1 MNPLLWSIRTGVNN
15 WYLTYFK
22 WLSHYVFKTFP
33 RLPEAAWIDRLGWRH
48 LSLTTC
54 CFQIWPVPFFRHIYI
69 KRLFVTSHFDFCH
82 FFSFVRRF
90 RSFPKFLRLWYRSFN
105 FCDFETLT
113 FVTRDFWFSVTSHYL
128 GVIISVKN
136 NLDLSSKPSGAWRR
150 KKLIKF
156 SPWQQSKSQRIYG
169 RNF

>member
-1 MNPLLWSIRTGVNN
+1 MWTHFYKSGGKQLIFDIFQVIKSLRFQNISQVARSRLDWPIRLEASLFDHLL
-15 WYLTYFK
+15 
-22 WLSHYVFKTFP
+22 
-33 RLPEAAWIDRLGWRH
+33 LPD
-48 LSLTTC
+48 
-54 CFQIWPVPFFRHIYI
+54 
-69 KRLFVTSHFDFCH
+69 VTSTIFLWHLNKKIICDVTFWFCH

-136 NLDLSSKPSGAWRR
+136 NLDLSSKLSVAWRR